1 MVDEVYIKIF
11 QCLYI
16 LREAGYLF
24 LSANIYER
32 SKLCAD
38 IYSYSGR
45 LQSCSKHSVLK
56 VGDTRISREIRYE
69 ARHFHGIISK
79 PVPGVADI

>member
-1 MVDEVYIKIF
+1 MVDEAKTFQLTSIPQCEMQLYLLYIKIF

-45 LQSCSKHSVLK
+45 LQSSSLSQHSPIY
-56 VGDTRISREIRYE
+56 ISFQIE
-69 ARHFHGIISK
+69 
-79 PVPGVADI
+79 

>member
-1 MVDEVYIKIF
+1 MYVDI
-11 QCLYI
+11 
-16 LREAGYLF
+16 GD
-24 LSANIYER
+24 ER
-32 SKLCAD
+32 
-38 IYSYSGR
+38 
-45 LQSCSKHSVLK
+45 SKHSVLK